1 MSQGLLILAERVPP
15 QRGGL
20 AVATGRIAAHAKA
33 AGMRVHVVHPT
44 RDLEP
49 GCAGHRVRDGV
60 EYHPI
65 GAFDAEESTLRSWAE
80 HASGLA
86 DTLELDLL
94 HGIYATRAGY
104 LAALIG
110 ANTGRAS
117 VVSIRGND
125 LDRGLYRSQDLP
137 FLDFA
142 LRRATV
148 VTGVSR
154 ALTQTAAAFSGRPT
168 QHVTNAVDVERFTA
182 CGKDNTLRAALGL
195 QGATVLGFLGELRDK
210 KGMRYL
216 LPAFDTLVGRGH
228 NVRMLL
234 IGGVRSDVQTAYEDF
249 GNMAPE
255 AFSRI
260 QIVDYDRDPGR
271 LSRMMGQCD
280 LMVFP
285 SLFDGTPN
293 AVLEAMACARP
304 ILATDA
310 GGQADLIQHGET
322 GALLPV
328 SGLSHLPEA
337 IEEML
342 ALPESERSQFGKA
355 ARKRACAAHS
365 PESERLAYQK
375 IYAEALASKAS

>member
-1 MSQGLLILAERVPP
+1 MILAERVPP

-20 AVATGRIAAHAKA
+20 AVATGRIAAHAKR

-49 GCAGHRVRDGV
+49 GCTGHRVRDGV

-65 GAFDAEESTLRSWAE
+65 GAFDADESTLRSWAE
-80 HASGLA
+80 HASSLA
-86 DTLELDLL
+86 DALDLGL
-94 HGIYATRAGY
+94 VHGIYATRAGY
-104 LAALIG
+104 LATMIG
-110 ANTGRAS
+110 ANTGRPS
-117 VVSIRGND
+117 VVSLRGND
-125 LDRGLYRSQDLP
+125 LDRGIYRGQDLP

-154 ALTQTAAAFSGRPT
+154 ALTRAAAAFCGRPT

-182 CGKDNTLRAALGL
+182 CGKDNTLCAALGL
-195 QGATVLGFLGELRDK
+195 QGATVLGFLGELREK

-216 LPAFDTLVGRGH
+216 LPAFDALVQQGH

-234 IGGVRSDVQTAYEDF
+234 IGGVRSDVQSDYEDF
-249 GNMAPE
+249 ARMAPE
-255 AFSRI
+255 AYARI
-260 QIVDYDRDPGR
+260 QIVEYDRDPGR

-342 ALPESERSQFGKA
+342 ALPAAERAQFGKA
-355 ARKRACAAHS
+355 ARKRVCAAHT
-365 PESERLAYQK
+365 PEAEQVAYQRV
-375 IYAEALASKAS
+375 YAEARDLLASKPS